1 MWQLDHKE
9 GWEPKNW
16 CFWAV
21 VLEKILES
29 PLDYREIQL
38 VNPKGNQSW
47 IFTGRT
53 DAEAEALVL
62 WPLVQMM
69 QRAHSL
75 EKTLMLGKIEGRRRR
90 ANRTRWLHGIT
101 NSMEM
106 SLRKLRVLVM
116 DREAWRAAV
125 HGVAKNQTQLSN
137 WTIATNSRYL
147 IKVELNSTLLYLMY
161 IGVHFKVNICPINRL
176 YLLNMNVMR
185 QELELSVFRCKN
197 EQTCMQ
203 TTVWAPIA
211 YFWARCF

>member
-9 GWEPKNW
+9 GWAPKNW

-21 VLEKILES
+21 LLEKILES
-29 PLDYREIQL
+29 PLDYKEIQL

-75 EKTLMLGKIEGRRRR
+75 AKTLMLGKIEGRRRR
-90 ANRTRWLHGIT
+90 GNRTRWLDGIT

-106 SLRKLRVLVM
+106 SLRKLRELVM
-116 DREAWRAAV
+116 DRESWRAAV
-125 HGVAKNQTQLSN
+125 HGVAKNQIQLSN
-137 WTIATNSRYL
+137 WTTATNSMYL
-147 IKVELNSTLLYLMY
+147 IKVELNSIFLYLMY
-161 IGVHFKVNICPINRL
+161 IGVCFKVNICPTNGL

-185 QELELSVFRCKN
+185 QELELSMFKCKN
-197 EQTCMQ
+197 GQTCMQ